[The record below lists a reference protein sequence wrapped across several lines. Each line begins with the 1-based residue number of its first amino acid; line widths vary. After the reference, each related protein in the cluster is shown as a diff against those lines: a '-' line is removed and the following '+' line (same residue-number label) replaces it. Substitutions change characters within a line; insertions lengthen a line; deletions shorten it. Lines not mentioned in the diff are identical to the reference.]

1 MFDFIRK
8 HTKITMGLLFLLI
21 VPSFVLLGL
30 NDYGQREA
38 KKVVAQVDGMDIT
51 QSDWDAAH
59 RQEVDRLRAQM
70 PGLDMKMLDSPEI
83 KFGILERLVRER
95 VLSVAAG
102 KLHLTASNQ
111 KLANELQS
119 NPQIAML
126 RKADGSLDMDRYKQL
141 LGAQGMTPE
150 MFEASVR
157 AELSTRQVLQGIV
170 GTGSAAHAVADAA
183 LAAFFD
189 RREVQWARF
198 QPSEFLKGLE
208 PSAAD
213 LEQFHKAKADQ
224 FMAPEQASVQYLVL
238 DPQVLARSIQTSEAD
253 LKAFYEQNRQKLAG
267 QEERRASHILI
278 NAPKTASAAE
288 REAAKARA
296 ADLLAQAR
304 KAPDSFAALA
314 RKHSQDPGSAERGGD
329 LDYFGRGA
337 MVKPFEDAVF
347 GLSKGQVSD
356 LVETEFGYH
365 IIRLTDIRAP
375 KQRSFDDMKDELAA
389 ELRKQMLPKK
399 FAEAAEQFSNLVY
412 EQSDSLK
419 PAADKLG
426 LQIQSAEQ
434 VTRSA
439 APGGKGPLSNAKL
452 LSALF
457 SAEALEKKR
466 NTEAVDI
473 GSGVLVSARIV
484 QHTPARQLS
493 LDEVRAQ
500 VRSRWLAERSSALAR
515 EEGARRLAQWQA
527 QPEQAKW
534 LESLILS
541 REEPA
546 KVPAPVFNAAMRADP
561 AVLPSLKGVD
571 LGVEGYAIVKI
582 NQVLPRKER
591 APNERDQ
598 ARAQYTQ
605 WWSSAEGQAY
615 YKLLQER
622 YKVKFLVSKPAAS
635 KA

>member
-208 PSAAD
+208 PSGAD

-278 NAPKTASAAE
+278 NAPKTASATD

>member
-1 MFDFIRK
+1 
-8 HTKITMGLLFLLI
+8 
-21 VPSFVLLGL
+21 
-30 NDYGQREA
+30 
-38 KKVVAQVDGMDIT
+38 
-51 QSDWDAAH
+51 
-59 RQEVDRLRAQM
+59 
-70 PGLDMKMLDSPEI
+70 
-83 KFGILERLVRER
+83 
-95 VLSVAAG
+95 
-102 KLHLTASNQ
+102 
-111 KLANELQS
+111 
-119 NPQIAML
+119 
-126 RKADGSLDMDRYKQL
+126 
-141 LGAQGMTPE
+141 
-150 MFEASVR
+150 
-157 AELSTRQVLQGIV
+157 
-170 GTGSAAHAVADAA
+170 
-183 LAAFFD
+183 
-189 RREVQWARF
+189 
-198 QPSEFLKGLE
+198 
-208 PSAAD
+208 
-213 LEQFHKAKADQ
+213 
-224 FMAPEQASVQYLVL
+224 
-238 DPQVLARSIQTSEAD
+238 
-253 LKAFYEQNRQKLAG
+253 
-267 QEERRASHILI
+267 
-278 NAPKTASAAE
+278 
-288 REAAKARA
+288 
-296 ADLLAQAR
+296 LLAQAR